1 MLLLRSINI
10 YGAVVSNPDNYFVF
24 YIDYKDENSG
34 KKIQKNMSDIG
45 YKYKIMIVVYF
56 FLNSINDN
64 CNDFIVFIID
74 NRNGII
80 LYLWIM

>member
-10 YGAVVSNPDNYFVF
+10 YGGGGGGGGS
-24 YIDYKDENSG
+24 SG
-34 KKIQKNMSDIG
+34 DSVNIIKNVKKIQKNMSDIG